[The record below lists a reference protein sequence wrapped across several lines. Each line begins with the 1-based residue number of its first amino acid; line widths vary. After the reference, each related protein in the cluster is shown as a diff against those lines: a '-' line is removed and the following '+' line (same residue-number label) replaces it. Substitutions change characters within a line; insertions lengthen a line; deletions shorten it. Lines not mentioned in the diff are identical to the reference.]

1 MAKPARSRDYKA
13 EEARRNAKA
22 KALGFSSRAQQRRA
36 QRHGLK
42 LPRVGTSAR
51 GPIKVTPTAR
61 VAPAVLRRY
70 SAKPPPEPTRLP
82 VQAVQAV
89 KRQLVP
95 ISKIRRESQVWS
107 NAHSRVPTSLYDPD
121 MSAAR
126 ARRYHAAFVDPDT
139 RAWKIENGLDALR
152 DYLVDD
158 MGFYD
163 DVEFDERYGIDIAV

>member
-42 LPRVGTSAR
+42 LPRKGSSPR
-51 GPIKVTPTAR
+51 GPIKYAGAPIVT
-61 VAPAVLRRY
+61 PAVLRRY
-70 SAKPPPEPTRLP
+70 SAKPLP
-82 VQAVQAV
+82 VTIGGGV
-89 KRQLVP
+89 KLPTTTP
-95 ISKIRRESQVWS
+95 IGKIRRDNQKWS
-107 NAHSRVPTSLYDPD
+107 DAHSRVPTSRYDPEFPAD
-121 MSAAR
+121 T

-139 RAWKIENGLDALR
+139 RAWKIENGLDSLR

-158 MGFYD
+158 RGFYD
-163 DVEFDERYGIDIAV
+163 DVEFDERYGVDIAV